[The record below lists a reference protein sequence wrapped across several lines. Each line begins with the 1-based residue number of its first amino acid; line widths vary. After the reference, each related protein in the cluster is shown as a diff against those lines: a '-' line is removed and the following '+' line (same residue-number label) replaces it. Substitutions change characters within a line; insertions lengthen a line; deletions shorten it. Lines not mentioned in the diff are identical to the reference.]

1 LEAHENSCAIFGV
14 TADTAFMIAARASKM
29 PRTEDHISPTNIMR
43 ATGIGH
49 HFSIC
54 RKGEKWLA
62 TYDGVAQA
70 EGQTRMEAVVKLNQQ
85 LSRKL

>member
-1 LEAHENSCAIFGV
+1 
-14 TADTAFMIAARASKM
+14 M
-29 PRTEDHISPTNIMR
+29 PRTEDHISPMNIMR

-54 RKGEKWLA
+54 RKGENRLA
-62 TYDGVAQA
+62 TYDGVAEA
-70 EGQTRMEAVVKLNQQ
+70 EGQTRMEAVEKLNQQ

>member
-1 LEAHENSCAIFGV
+1 MNSCAIFGV
-14 TADTAFMIAARASKM
+14 GANTAFHHAAMGSNM

-49 HFSIC
+49 RFSIY

-62 TYDGVAQA
+62 TYDGEAQA
-70 EGQTRMEAVVKLNQQ
+70 EGQTRMEAVVNLNQQ
-85 LSRKL
+85 LSRKR